1 MMGSTTRTVNIL
13 IQLPGS
19 KARTRYISRTHYIVI
34 QLLGNTIYTIQS
46 GLYKTNKKTAI
57 SKKKTGGKRRIFS
70 KN

>member
-1 MMGSTTRTVNIL
+1 MGSMTRTVNIL

-46 GLYKTNKKTAI
+46 GLYKTNKKEQLYL
-57 SKKKTGGKRRIFS
+57 KKTGGKHRMFS